1 MKRWNLNERKQRIIK
16 NSVEAADNKR
26 AEDII
31 ALDVQNISLLAD
43 YFVIMQADSD
53 RQVKAIAE
61 NIEEQ
66 AEEKGY
72 DVLDVEGKSG
82 ANWVLIDLGDVVA
95 HVFKTETRKFYNLE
109 KLWADADDVDISAWI
124 K

>member
-1 MKRWNLNERKQRIIK
+1 MNESKELLK
-16 NSVEAADNKR
+16 TVVEAADNKR

-61 NIEEQ
+61 NVEEQ

-95 HVFKTETRKFYNLE
+95 HVFKAETRKFYNLE
-109 KLWADADDVDISAWI
+109 KLWADADDVDVSAWI